1 MINIGITDI
10 ELKELPHIVE
20 TISLSETSTI
30 EDVIHFDPI
39 EHKYTNSRGE
49 EYLSVTRFLS
59 LFHEHF
65 SDVEDFWLL
74 YKAIQYCSDIDKE
87 VKIKKYNKDLDLKI
101 NSRILSKSDYS
112 NYISYAIQYCNK
124 SYDCLASYLGKA
136 LVDLLNPAVVL
147 IKESWVIKNKEANEK
162 GTLIHNLEEE
172 RLYSDGFYEYKGIKY
187 PVHSSAEVDLRN
199 LKVGVYPELR
209 LHNHKY
215 KLSGT
220 SDVVLVL
227 PGRRIKIID
236 YKSNE
241 SLIFVNSY
249 NTKMLAPISH
259 LSDCNGVHYNIQL
272 SIYGWML
279 KQFGYSVEP
288 TVDIIYINS
297 TYINKQLKKDDPI
310 TYEMKFL
317 EKEVEEMLEYYVITK
332 T

>member
-1 MINIGITDI
+1 MIKIGVTDI
-10 ELKELPHIVE
+10 ELKGLPEVVDVKNLA
-20 TISLSETSTI
+20 STSTLD
-30 EDVIHFDPI
+30 DVIHFDPI

-49 EYLSVTRFLS
+49 EYQSVTRFLS

-74 YKAIQYCSDIDKE
+74 YKAIQYCSDIEKE
-87 VKIKKYNKDLDLKI
+87 VKIKKYSKELDD
-101 NSRILSKSDYS
+101 RIGLRIIGKSDYA
-112 NYISYAIQYCNK
+112 NYISYALQYCDK
-124 SYDCLASYLGKA
+124 SYDCLVSYLGKA
-136 LVDLLNPAVVL
+136 LVDTLKPAITL
-147 IKESWVIKNKEANEK
+147 IKESWVVKNKSANEK
-162 GTLIHNLEEE
+162 GTLVHNLEEE
-172 RLYSDGFYEYKGIKY
+172 KLYSDGFYEYKGIKY
-187 PVHSSAEVDLRN
+187 PVHNSAEVDLRN

-220 SDVVLVL
+220 SDMVLVL
-227 PGRRIKIID
+227 PGRRVKILD
-236 YKSNE
+236 YKTNE
-241 SLIFVNSY
+241 TLIFVNSY

-297 TYINKQLKKDDPI
+297 TYIDKQLKKDDPI